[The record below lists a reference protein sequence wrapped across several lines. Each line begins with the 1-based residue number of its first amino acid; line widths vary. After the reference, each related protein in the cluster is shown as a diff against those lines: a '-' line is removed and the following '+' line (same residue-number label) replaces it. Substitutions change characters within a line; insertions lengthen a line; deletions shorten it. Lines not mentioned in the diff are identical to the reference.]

1 MSFSLLLMKHD
12 ISQNYVQVLKY
23 VDFQTKVIKGSS
35 ISQTEWLWIL
45 LMNNEY
51 NQIET
56 KSSEGMKG
64 QPYPAMNLGNKNPGI

>member
-1 MSFSLLLMKHD
+1 MKNGSKSPRNLKHMSFSLLLMKHD

-45 LMNNEY
+45 LMNIIRLK
-51 NQIET
+51 Q
-56 KSSEGMKG
+56 
-64 QPYPAMNLGNKNPGI
+64 NLQRV